1 MTHIVS
7 YQKQSD
13 AYTVYQLNAPEGS
26 TELCTIDGVTYV
38 SVPDDIAMPEQPS
51 QIAASVVNP
60 VALTTAMREAIK
72 AASPHCALIHE
83 RMESKIR
90 DKYSLSDEQYFSRI
104 SSGAA
109 LGLYTF
115 EAGES
120 VALQAFGAYI
130 ESVRQWGREQRG
142 QLGL

>member
-1 MTHIVS
+1 MAHIVS

-38 SVPDDIAMPEQPS
+38 SVPDDDLPEQAA
-51 QIAASVVNP
+51 QISASIVNP
-60 VALTTAMREAIK
+60 VTLTTELREAIK

-83 RMESKIR
+83 RMEAKIR

-109 LGLYTF
+109 LGIYTF
-115 EAGES
+115 EEGES

>member
-1 MTHIVS
+1 M
-7 YQKQSD
+7 
-13 AYTVYQLNAPEGS
+13 YQLNAPEGS

-38 SVPDDIAMPEQPS
+38 SVQDDDLPEQAA
-51 QIAASVVNP
+51 QISASIVNP
-60 VALTTAMREAIK
+60 VTLTTELREAIK

-83 RMESKIR
+83 RMEAKIR

>member
-1 MTHIVS
+1 MAHIVS

-38 SVPDDIAMPEQPS
+38 SVPDDDLPEQAA
-51 QIAASVVNP
+51 QISASIVNP
-60 VALTTAMREAIK
+60 VTLTTELREAIK

-83 RMESKIR
+83 RMEAKIR
-90 DKYSLSDEQYFSRI
+90 EKYSLSDEQYFSRI

>member
-1 MTHIVS
+1 M
-7 YQKQSD
+7 
-13 AYTVYQLNAPEGS
+13 YQLNAPEGS

-38 SVPDDIAMPEQPS
+38 SVPDDDLPEQAA
-51 QIAASVVNP
+51 QISASIVNP
-60 VALTTAMREAIK
+60 VTLTTELREAIK

-83 RMESKIR
+83 RMEAKIR

-115 EAGES
+115 EAGEL

>member
-1 MTHIVS
+1 M
-7 YQKQSD
+7 
-13 AYTVYQLNAPEGS
+13 YQLNAPEGS

-38 SVPDDIAMPEQPS
+38 SVPDDDLPEQAA
-51 QIAASVVNP
+51 QISASIVNP
-60 VALTTAMREAIK
+60 VTLTTELREAIK

-83 RMESKIR
+83 RMEAKIR

-109 LGLYTF
+109 LGIYTF
-115 EAGES
+115 KAGEL

>member
-1 MTHIVS
+1 M
-7 YQKQSD
+7 
-13 AYTVYQLNAPEGS
+13 YQLNAPEGS

-38 SVPDDIAMPEQPS
+38 SVPDDDLPEQAA
-51 QIAASVVNP
+51 QISASIVNP
-60 VALTTAMREAIK
+60 VTLTTELREAIK

-83 RMESKIR
+83 RMEAKIR

-109 LGLYTF
+109 LGIYTF
-115 EAGES
+115 EEGES

>member
-38 SVPDDIAMPEQPS
+38 SVPDDDLPEQAA
-51 QIAASVVNP
+51 QISASIVNP
-60 VALTTAMREAIK
+60 VTLTTELREAIK

-83 RMESKIR
+83 RMEAKIR
-90 DKYSLSDEQYFSRI
+90 DKYNLSDEQYFSRI

>member
-1 MTHIVS
+1 M
-7 YQKQSD
+7 
-13 AYTVYQLNAPEGS
+13 YQLNAPEGS

-38 SVPDDIAMPEQPS
+38 SVPDDDLPEQAA
-51 QIAASVVNP
+51 QISASIVNP
-60 VALTTAMREAIK
+60 VTLTTELREAIK

-83 RMESKIR
+83 RMEAKIR

>member
-38 SVPDDIAMPEQPS
+38 SVPDDDLPEQAA
-51 QIAASVVNP
+51 QISASIVNP
-60 VALTTAMREAIK
+60 VTLTTELREAIK

-83 RMESKIR
+83 RMEAKIR

-115 EAGES
+115 EAGEL
-120 VALQAFGAYI
+120 VAMQAFGDYI

>member
-1 MTHIVS
+1 M
-7 YQKQSD
+7 
-13 AYTVYQLNAPEGS
+13 YQLNAPEGS

-38 SVPDDIAMPEQPS
+38 SVPDDDLPEQAA
-51 QIAASVVNP
+51 QIRASIVNP
-60 VALTTAMREAIK
+60 VTLTTELREAIK

-83 RMESKIR
+83 RMEAKIR

-120 VALQAFGAYI
+120 VALQAFGDYI

>member
-38 SVPDDIAMPEQPS
+38 SVPDDDLPEQAA
-51 QIAASVVNP
+51 QISASIVNP
-60 VALTTAMREAIK
+60 VTLTTELREAIK

-83 RMESKIR
+83 RMEAKIR

-120 VALQAFGAYI
+120 VALQAFGDYI

-142 QLGL
+142 HLGL

>member
-1 MTHIVS
+1 M
-7 YQKQSD
+7 
-13 AYTVYQLNAPEGS
+13 YQLNAPEGS

-38 SVPDDIAMPEQPS
+38 SVPDDDLPEQAA
-51 QIAASVVNP
+51 QISASIVNP
-60 VALTTAMREAIK
+60 VTLTTELREAIK

-83 RMESKIR
+83 RMEAKIR

-109 LGLYTF
+109 LGIYTF

>member
-38 SVPDDIAMPEQPS
+38 GVPDDDLPEQAA
-51 QIAASVVNP
+51 QISASIVNP
-60 VALTTAMREAIK
+60 VTLTTELREAIK

-83 RMESKIR
+83 RMEAKIR

-109 LGLYTF
+109 LGIYTF
-115 EAGES
+115 EAGEL

>member
-38 SVPDDIAMPEQPS
+38 SVPDDDLPEQAA
-51 QIAASVVNP
+51 QISASIVNP
-60 VALTTAMREAIK
+60 VTLTTELREAIK

-83 RMESKIR
+83 RMEAKIR

-120 VALQAFGAYI
+120 VALQAFGDYI

>member
-1 MTHIVS
+1 MAHIVS

-38 SVPDDIAMPEQPS
+38 SVPDDDLPEQAA
-51 QIAASVVNP
+51 QISASIVNP
-60 VALTTAMREAIK
+60 VTLTTELREAIK

-83 RMESKIR
+83 RMEAKIR

-109 LGLYTF
+109 LGIYTF

>member
-13 AYTVYQLNAPEGS
+13 AYTVYQLNAPEES

-38 SVPDDIAMPEQPS
+38 SVPDDDLPEQAA
-51 QIAASVVNP
+51 QISASIVNP
-60 VALTTAMREAIK
+60 VTLTTELREAIK

-83 RMESKIR
+83 RMEAKIR

-120 VALQAFGAYI
+120 VALQAFGAYV
-130 ESVRQWGREQRG
+130 ESVRQWGREQRAL
-142 QLGL
+142 LGL

>member
-38 SVPDDIAMPEQPS
+38 SVPDDDLPEQAA
-51 QIAASVVNP
+51 QISASIVNP
-60 VALTTAMREAIK
+60 VTLTTELRESIK

-83 RMESKIR
+83 RMEAKIR

-120 VALQAFGAYI
+120 EALQAFGDYI

>member
-38 SVPDDIAMPEQPS
+38 SVPDDDLPEQAA
-51 QIAASVVNP
+51 QISASIVNP
-60 VALTTAMREAIK
+60 VTLTTELREAIK
-72 AASPHCALIHE
+72 AASPHCAIIHE
-83 RMESKIR
+83 RMEAKIR
-90 DKYSLSDEQYFSRI
+90 DKYSLSDELYFSRI

-120 VALQAFGAYI
+120 VALQAFDAYI

>member
-1 MTHIVS
+1 M
-7 YQKQSD
+7 
-13 AYTVYQLNAPEGS
+13 YQLNAPEGS

-38 SVPDDIAMPEQPS
+38 SVPDDDLPEQAA
-51 QIAASVVNP
+51 QISASIVNP
-60 VALTTAMREAIK
+60 VTLTTELREAIK

-83 RMESKIR
+83 RMEAKIR

-120 VALQAFGAYI
+120 VALQAFCAYI

>member
-1 MTHIVS
+1 MAHIVS

-13 AYTVYQLNAPEGS
+13 AYTVYQLAAPDGS

-38 SVPDDIAMPEQPS
+38 SVPDEALPEQPA

-60 VALTTAMREAIK
+60 VVLTIELREQIK
-72 AASPHCALIHE
+72 ATSPHCQLIHE

-104 SSGAA
+104 ASGAA
-109 LGLYTF
+109 LGIYTF
-115 EAGES
+115 ETGEAE
-120 VALQAFGAYI
+120 ALQAFGAYV
-130 ESVRQWGREQRG
+130 ESVRQWGGEQRTL
-142 QLGL
+142 LGL

>member
-38 SVPDDIAMPEQPS
+38 SVPDDDLPEQAA
-51 QIAASVVNP
+51 QISASIVNP
-60 VALTTAMREAIK
+60 VTLTTELREAIK

-83 RMESKIR
+83 RMEAKIR

-109 LGLYTF
+109 LGIYTF
-115 EAGES
+115 EEGES

>member
-38 SVPDDIAMPEQPS
+38 SVPDDDLPEQAA
-51 QIAASVVNP
+51 QISASIVNP
-60 VALTTAMREAIK
+60 VTLTTELREAIK

-83 RMESKIR
+83 RMEAKIR

-109 LGLYTF
+109 LGIYTF

>member
-13 AYTVYQLNAPEGS
+13 AYTVYQLSAPEGS

-38 SVPDDIAMPEQPS
+38 SVPDDDLPEQAA
-51 QIAASVVNP
+51 QISASIVNP
-60 VALTTAMREAIK
+60 VTLTTELREAIK

-83 RMESKIR
+83 RMEAKIR

-120 VALQAFGAYI
+120 VALQAFGDYI